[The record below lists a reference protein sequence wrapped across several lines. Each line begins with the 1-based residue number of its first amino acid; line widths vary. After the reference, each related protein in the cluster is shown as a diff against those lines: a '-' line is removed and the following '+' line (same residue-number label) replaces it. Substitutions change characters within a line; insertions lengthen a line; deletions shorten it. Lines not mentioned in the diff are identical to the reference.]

1 MSNKLVKIPGRV
13 LTQETL
19 QGNGTKFPAGNEADW
34 TSSLRAAP
42 MFTCAEIKRWAVLG
56 PQSNGGQVR
65 QFVKTLLTVAKK
77 MSFNLPPPEM
87 LVLVIYYLKHLI
99 TYSITKHTMF

>member
-13 LTQETL
+13 LSQETL
-19 QGNGTKFPAGNEADW
+19 QGNKISFPAGNEADW
-34 TSSLRAAP
+34 TNSLRAAP

-56 PQSNGGQVR
+56 PQSNSGQVR
-65 QFVKTLLTVAKK
+65 QFVRTLLTVAKK

-87 LVLVIYYLKHLI
+87 LVLFIYYLKHLI
-99 TYSITKHTMF
+99 T

>member
-19 QGNGTKFPAGNEADW
+19 QGNKISYPAGNETDW
-34 TSSLRAAP
+34 TTSLRAAP

-56 PQSNGGQVR
+56 PQSNSGQVR
-65 QFVKTLLTVAKK
+65 LFVKTLLTVAKK
-77 MSFNLPPPEM
+77 MSFNLPPPQM
-87 LVLVIYYLKHLI
+87 LVLIIYYLKHFI
-99 TYSITKHTMF
+99 T